1 MNTSV
6 PVVSGVAQVGESLSA
21 STGSWVGTAPVSYAY
36 RWQRCSPACVEIP
49 GATTSSYPVVAADL
63 GATLRVGVTGSNTAG
78 SSEAFSAQTPAVTAA
93 GETTLTFNVS
103 ANADDGDVTVSGSVG
118 SGYPPSGAAAA
129 NSSGPVFT
137 AGRRRAFG
145 NFQILVPLLRF
156 DTSSLPDNATVTSA
170 KLRLHVTGK
179 ADDDNR
185 SLVGEWYPSS
195 NWPIDPT
202 DWTQTTGTSALVGAD
217 LTGIAVGT
225 SNELNLSGVAA
236 ISVSGYTGLR
246 LGISGG
252 QPSGDNY
259 LQIAALEHASNPEPQ
274 LVVTYTTSGGPT
286 APVNTSVPVVSGVAQ
301 VGESL
306 SASTGS
312 WVGTA
317 PVSYAYR
324 WQRCSPACVEIPGAT
339 TSSYP
344 VVAADLGAT
353 LRVGVTGS
361 NSGRLQRS
369 LLRADRLPSPPPA
382 RPRSPSTS
390 AQTPTTATSPS
401 AARWGA
407 ATRRPARRRRTRA
420 DRCSPRGGG
429 VRSATSRSWCRCCV
443 LTPPPSP
450 TMQPSPQP
458 SCACT

>member
-1 MNTSV
+1 MFTAGRRRAFGRYQILVALLRFDTSSLPDNATVTSAKLRLHVTGKADDDNRCLVGEWYPSSNWPIDPADWTQTTGTSALVGADLTGIAVGTSNELNLSGVAAISVSGYTGLRLGISGGQPSGDNYLQIAALEHTSNPEPQLVVTYTTSGGPTAPVNTSV

-274 LVVTYTTSGGPT
+274 LVVTYTTP
-286 APVNTSVPVVSGVAQ
+286 
-301 VGESL
+301 
-306 SASTGS
+306 
-312 WVGTA
+312 
-317 PVSYAYR
+317 
-324 WQRCSPACVEIPGAT
+324 
-339 TSSYP
+339 
-344 VVAADLGAT
+344 
-353 LRVGVTGS
+353 
-361 NSGRLQRS
+361 
-369 LLRADRLPSPPPA
+369 
-382 RPRSPSTS
+382 
-390 AQTPTTATSPS
+390 
-401 AARWGA
+401 
-407 ATRRPARRRRTRA
+407 
-420 DRCSPRGGG
+420 
-429 VRSATSRSWCRCCV
+429 
-443 LTPPPSP
+443 
-450 TMQPSPQP
+450 
-458 SCACT
+458 

>member
-1 MNTSV
+1 MAALQPRVRRNPGRDHEQLPGRGRRSRRHA
-6 PVVSGVAQVGESLSA
+6 PGRRHRLQHGRLQRSLL
-21 STGSWVGTAPVSYAY
+21 
-36 RWQRCSPACVEIP
+36 R
-49 GATTSSYPVVAADL
+49 AD
-63 GATLRVGVTGSNTAG
+63 
-78 SSEAFSAQTPAVTAA
+78 PAVTAA
-93 GETTLTFNVS
+93 RGETTLTFNVS

-185 SLVGEWYPSS
+185 CLVGEWYPSS

-252 QPSGDNY
+252 Q
-259 LQIAALEHASNPEPQ
+259 
-274 LVVTYTTSGGPT
+274 
-286 APVNTSVPVVSGVAQ
+286 
-301 VGESL
+301 
-306 SASTGS
+306 
-312 WVGTA
+312 
-317 PVSYAYR
+317 
-324 WQRCSPACVEIPGAT
+324 
-339 TSSYP
+339 
-344 VVAADLGAT
+344 
-353 LRVGVTGS
+353 
-361 NSGRLQRS
+361 LQRRQLPPDRGARTRQQPRAGNS
-369 LLRADRLPSPPPA
+369 SSPTPPRADRQL
-382 RPRSPSTS
+382 R
-390 AQTPTTATSPS
+390 
-401 AARWGA
+401 
-407 ATRRPARRRRTRA
+407 
-420 DRCSPRGGG
+420 
-429 VRSATSRSWCRCCV
+429 
-443 LTPPPSP
+443 
-450 TMQPSPQP
+450 
-458 SCACT
+458 